1 MTDNHFRDDYLSAVK
16 RAKTAASSYV
26 NGGESFLSDA
36 EYDAL
41 LAEIEDIGER
51 NGWGEHLGLVNVVG
65 DDSAVV
71 GDVDYGPHRML
82 SLRKVTTT
90 AELDAF
96 TAKFGESDLVFE
108 PKMDGFA
115 IAVKYE
121 RGRLVRMS
129 TRGDGVHGEDVTGA
143 RPLLSIANMPETLPR
158 PVDIEVRGEVI
169 VTKSDFEVAN
179 AVRARLQSERVR
191 IQEGNRSK
199 SREGKEKLPYALRK
213 DVIPYSLQRSAA
225 AGAVMSALSM
235 SRKGADADMRY
246 VPLTYVIYDVVGGPS
261 ASDYSSSLD
270 YVEGMGFLPARSFFK
285 ESDYETAADKVAA
298 FGKMIP
304 DLDVPVDGIVIKVDD
319 YERRKEMGEGSKHP
333 NWAVAWKYEPPTAR
347 ARVAR
352 IVRDVGRTGAISYVA
367 VFEEKVR
374 ISGSNVGVAT
384 LNNADHIAAL
394 DIRVGDEVVFRKA
407 NEIIPE
413 ILSVVISA
421 RGEDS
426 APYTPPRTCPACGA
440 DLDTTSSTVWRCVN
454 PDCPRKNLTA
464 LTHAVGRDYLDI
476 DGVSSSTVEM
486 LVSSGLVHDIA
497 DFYAL
502 TTDSIPELA
511 GIPTGRF
518 TKDGD
523 EILFGETK
531 AKALVESVE
540 RSRTAVGLG
549 NVLAALGIRMFG
561 RTLSKAMVAFAPDL
575 DSILAL
581 TDVDEVASIPVRGER
596 VIGEAA
602 ASSFVNSL
610 PTTTAT
616 LTKMKE
622 LGVVSLNRVDD
633 GDGDGDGDDAPKPL
647 QGQVVVVTGKVEG
660 MTRTDVK
667 DAIEKAGGIPAS
679 SVSSKTTLL
688 VSPPGATSSKAKK
701 AADLGIRTVTPS
713 EFVEMVRG

>member
-1 MTDNHFRDDYLSAVK
+1 MTETLLRDTYLSSIE
-16 RAKTAASSYV
+16 RAKSAAAAYV
-26 NGGESFLSDA
+26 NGGDSPLSDA

-41 LAEIEDIGER
+41 LAEITDVGER

-115 IAVKYE
+115 IAVRYE

-169 VTKSDFEVAN
+169 VTKSDFEKAN
-179 AVRARLQSERVR
+179 AVRARLQSERER
-191 IQEGNRSK
+191 IQEGNRSG
-199 SREGKEKLPYALRK
+199 SGKEKLPYALRK
-213 DVIPYSLQRSAA
+213 DVIPYSLPRSAA

-235 SRKGADADMRY
+235 ARKGADADIRY
-246 VPLTYVIYDVVGGPS
+246 VPLTYVVYDVVGGPCTS
-261 ASDYSSSLD
+261 EYSSSLD

-285 ESDYETAADKVAA
+285 ESDYGSAADKVAA

-304 DLDVPVDGIVIKVDD
+304 ALDVPVDGIVIKVDD

-374 ISGSNVGVAT
+374 VSGSNVGVAT

-426 APYTPPRTCPACGA
+426 APYTPPRTCPACWA

-454 PDCPRKNLTA
+454 PDCPRRNLTA

-476 DGVSSSTVEM
+476 DGVSSSTVEA

-502 TTDSIPELA
+502 TSDSIPELA
-511 GIPTGRF
+511 GVPTGRF

-523 EILFGETK
+523 NILFGETK

-575 DSILAL
+575 DSVLAL
-581 TDVDEVASIPVRGER
+581 TSVDEVASIPVRGER
-596 VIGEAA
+596 VIGQAA

-622 LGVVSLNRVDD
+622 LGVVSLNRV
-633 GDGDGDGDDAPKPL
+633 GGDDADSEDDDNHKPL
-647 QGQVVVVTGKVEG
+647 HGQVVVVTGKVEG

-688 VSPPGATSSKAKK
+688 VSSPGATSSKAKK
-701 AADLGIRTVTPS
+701 AAALGIRTVTPS
-713 EFVEMVRG
+713 EFSEMVRG